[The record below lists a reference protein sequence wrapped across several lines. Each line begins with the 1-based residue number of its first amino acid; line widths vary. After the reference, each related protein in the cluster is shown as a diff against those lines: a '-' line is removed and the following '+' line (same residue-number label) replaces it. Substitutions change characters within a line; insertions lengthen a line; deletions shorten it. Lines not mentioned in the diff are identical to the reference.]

1 MPLLPLKI
9 PAGVYKTGTDYEGQ
23 GRWQDANLVR
33 WQGGSLRPVGGWRER
48 KDLSSTLTA
57 IPRTLFAWVDNGGES
72 NMAVGTASELIY
84 VSSTNNPTDITPYEF
99 QSGNSD
105 AEINISYGGGVYGGT
120 VDATDEVSLY
130 GSYQPGT
137 GVFQEVDTW
146 SLDNWGEYIVGCC
159 TSDGRLIEWNL
170 NAEQSTQ
177 LIEDPTVEGTGWA
190 EVTGSDFVVNTSTK
204 ELSYNGTTLGTVWTS
219 STINPTGYTNFEL
232 TFDVTY
238 ISGTE
243 PVYLEIMQHGV
254 SGYPD
259 GIIVYTSQAHSS
271 SGSKTER
278 FTIPYSDK
286 NMEVYFRVKGTA
298 GAWFTIDDINMYGV
312 SKSYAI
318 PNAPTQCA
326 GMVVT
331 NERFIFALAPNNEAR
346 KVQWCDRED
355 NRTWAPL
362 ATNEAGDIELQS
374 TGRIMQ
380 GVRTRGG
387 TLIVTTNDAHL
398 AVYQGPPYVYGFQS
412 VGQACGVVSRRG
424 VVGVDIG
431 AFWMGSESFFV
442 FDGSMV
448 KALPCDVQDYVFES
462 INTNQI
468 SKVFGLHN
476 SEYHE
481 VWWFYPAGDSLECDR
496 YVAYDYQE
504 GHWHIGTIN
513 RSCGVDQGV
522 FNEPMYMSP
531 EQVIYEHE
539 LHGFPHGTSTPYAET
554 APISLGAGDNV
565 MRITSIIPDEDTAG
579 EVNVVLKSR
588 MYPNAEEAV
597 TDPLDLT
604 TNSPT
609 SVRITG
615 RQVRMRVEATGNEDF
630 RVGTFRLDATPGG
643 KR

>member
-1 MPLLPLKI
+1 MPLIPLKI

-33 WQGGSLRPVGGWRER
+33 WHGGSLRPVGGWRER

-57 IPRTLFAWVDNGGES
+57 IPRMLFAWVDNGGES
-72 NMAVGTASELIY
+72 NMTIGTANELVY
-84 VSSTNNPTDITPYEF
+84 VSSTNNPTDITPYDF
-99 QSGNSD
+99 QTGNSD

-120 VDATDEVSLY
+120 VDSTDEVSLY
-130 GSYQPGT
+130 GTYQPST

-170 NAEQSTQ
+170 STAASAQ
-177 LIEDPTVEGTGWA
+177 LMEDPNVEGTSGNGWN
-190 EVTGSDFVVNTSTK
+190 EVGGSQFVIDTLADK
-204 ELSYNGTTLGTVWTS
+204 LSYNGNTLGHVYS
-219 STINPTGYTNFEL
+219 SSVDPTTYLYHKL
-232 TFDVTY
+232 TFDLSY

-243 PVYLEIMQHGV
+243 PVYLEITQGASQTIIHT
-254 SGYPD
+254 SEGY
-259 GIIVYTSQAHSS
+259 VS
-271 SGSKTER
+271 SGLKTEN
-278 FTIPYSDK
+278 FEIANPDEYI
-286 NMEVYFRVKGTA
+286 NVWFRVKGTA
-298 GAWFTIDDINMYGV
+298 GANFTIDDINLYG
-312 SKSYAI
+312 KDASYPI
-318 PNAPTQCA
+318 PNAPTQCS

-355 NRTWAPL
+355 NTTWSPT

-374 TGRIMQ
+374 SGRIMQ

-398 AVYQGPPYVYGFQS
+398 AVYQGPPYVYGFQN

-424 VVGVDIG
+424 VIGVDVG
-431 AFWMGSESFFV
+431 AFWMGKESFFI

-448 KALPCDVQDYVFES
+448 RALPCDVQDYVFDS
-462 INTNQI
+462 INTNQV

-481 VWWFYPAGDSLECDR
+481 VWWFYPSGDSIECDK
-496 YVAYDYQE
+496 YVAYDYKE
-504 GHWHIGTIN
+504 NHWHIGTIN

-522 FNEPMYMSP
+522 FGEPMYMSP

-539 LHGFPHGTSTPYAET
+539 LHGFSHGTSTPYAET

-565 MRITSIIPDEDTAG
+565 MRVTSIISDEETAG
-579 EVNVVLKSR
+579 EVDVVLKSR
-588 MYPNAEEAV
+588 MYPNAEEAA
-597 TDPLDLT
+597 TSPLDLT

-615 RQVRMRVEATGNEDF
+615 RQIRMRVEATGNEDF
-630 RVGTFRLDATPGG
+630 RVGTFRLDATSGG